1 MLIYHFGTKDGL
13 IGALLMHLAAQ
24 MTIGL
29 NALLPEA
36 PMPSRRA
43 LFETVIV
50 ATRNEMFA
58 GYMRVWHDIVAAS
71 AQGSAIHKNA
81 AGQIIDGFV
90 DWIVKRLPEGEPTPK
105 RTARAML
112 TMIDGVLLM
121 DAVGHAEMSDAVT
134 EEFFPLE

>member
-1 MLIYHFGTKDGL
+1 
-13 IGALLMHLAAQ
+13 
-24 MTIGL
+24 
-29 NALLPEA
+29 
-36 PMPSRRA
+36 
-43 LFETVIV
+43 
-50 ATRNEMFA
+50 MFS

-71 AQGSAIHKNA
+71 AQGSVIHKTA

-90 DWIVKRLPEGEPTPK
+90 DWIKKRLPEGEAEPE

-121 DAVGHAEMSDAVT
+121 DAVGHAEMSDAVI